1 MVLRV
6 LGRVRRRLWWRAL
19 VRRCLL
25 ATAVASVVV
34 TAAVLAERWGHGPG
48 SRGLIVTLAAM
59 PYAVA
64 IALALRRRALAEV
77 AAALDGGC
85 ALGERFATAT
95 QYLED
100 EAAMARLVVR
110 DAARQALVV
119 DVRRVPAPSLTR
131 PSWLAAGSFVVAAAF
146 VVASLGPGGGAGQA
160 RAGLAAA
167 VGEVGTGRQVPG
179 HERREGVPAGAGP
192 GLRETLGLASPRET
206 PPSSTAP
213 REPSSSAAPP
223 SVGRGA
229 SPGSAPSLDA
239 AGRGAVGPVKADP
252 AGAGATTG
260 QSVASGAASP
270 GQTAAARSTP
280 AAGTG
285 GAGTVGS
292 GRPSGEAPPMTSST
306 ATEGRT
312 TEAAAS
318 TGAAAGAGAT
328 GGRTAVPESLRAYMI
343 RYFDLVRATG
353 TRAGETDGR
362 R

>member
-64 IALALRRRALAEV
+64 LGLALRRRALAEV

-95 QYLED
+95 QYLQD

-110 DAARQALVV
+110 DAAKQALVV

-131 PSWLAAGSFVVAAAF
+131 PSWLAAGGFVVATAF
-146 VVASLGPGGGAGQA
+146 VVASLGPGGGAPRRGPAWRRPSAKSVPGARCLGMNDGRASLQA
-160 RAGLAAA
+160 
-167 VGEVGTGRQVPG
+167 QVPACA
-179 HERREGVPAGAGP
+179 RRSV
-192 GLRETLGLASPRET
+192 SPHRART
-206 PPSSTAP
+206 PPSGATP

-223 SVGRGA
+223 SVARGA

-239 AGRGAVGPVKADP
+239 AGRGAAGPVKADP

-260 QSVASGAASP
+260 QAVASGAASA

-292 GRPSGEAPPMTSST
+292 GRPSSETPSMTTGTAP
-306 ATEGRT
+306 EGRT
-312 TEAAAS
+312 AEAAAS
-318 TGAAAGAGAT
+318 ARCGRRCGERQAAARRCRNRCA
-328 GGRTAVPESLRAYMI
+328 RT
-343 RYFDLVRATG
+343 
-353 TRAGETDGR
+353 
-362 R
+362 